1 MNAMDTFS
9 RMLKLQEQLQTE
21 SFGYNFQQMLA
32 SERIQYVK
40 DMKLALEAELQ
51 EALDET
57 WWKPWTKPRGS
68 WVNREAYFG
77 ELVDVLHF
85 WMNMILVLGDDPEEL
100 ASEIFTRYCLKN
112 HINERRQ
119 REGYDGVSTKCGG
132 CGRALDDTA
141 VACRRVGDQGWCASR
156 NADINY
162 IGDGASRDAKAEL
175 KPIKPVICEHCRY
188 TINEHGCVPA
198 TIERWGHCGA
208 DQRQLPPIKPHA
220 IQ

>member
-1 MNAMDTFS
+1 VNAMDTFS

-21 SFGYNFQQMLA
+21 SFGYNFQRMLPA
-32 SERIQYVK
+32 DRIQYIK

-51 EALDET
+51 EALDEVG
-57 WWKPWTKPRGS
+57 WKPWAATRFI
-68 WVNREAYFG
+68 NREAYLG

-132 CGRALDDTA
+132 CGRALDDVA
-141 VACRRVGDQGWCASR
+141 VQCTRTGDQGYCAETNS
-156 NADINY
+156 DINY
-162 IGDGASRDAKAEL
+162 LTRWVTQSM
-175 KPIKPVICEHCRY
+175 ICEHCRY